1 MKQEQRLLVAFVLI
15 AAILGVWSALM
26 PPEKLPINRPPVVET
41 ANKPAVLIG
50 KPVEKTAEFTV
61 GRFTLGIGE
70 SGSGIGTLKLDQEI
84 LLEHATP
91 GLMEIRLGQTNPELV
106 PLQSRLEAGKLFSE
120 GPLGADGLRVLRWIR
135 PEEGSHQLQCRIQV
149 INTSSESKKTD
160 LQVIVYRSLHVPV
173 IPGGRQSQP
182 SASLHLAGKTSSIS
196 VGKGQRKLFEG
207 MPDWVASQGKSHVVI
222 VQMTG
227 KEGMFHVEHPAAS
240 SPIGVLDLTSQEIP
254 AGGKRE
260 WEFPLYVGP
269 MSLLELRKAGL
280 EEALSFGAF
289 SGISRMLLGFL
300 GWSYNLL
307 HNYGLAICLLSLAVW
322 VPFSPLTWYSRWLSA
337 RTMKKMAALKPQ
349 EARIRQEHKSNPDQ
363 MHRELMQLY
372 KKHGVNPAS
381 GCIGCLPLLFTM
393 PIYVALF
400 QVLTR
405 APELRGAEF
414 LWIKD
419 LAAPD
424 GMIPLPFEIPLIGN
438 RLNILPIVATVATYF
453 QQAAMQPPVGEMSE
467 EQKAQQ
473 EMMKIFPL
481 VFMVLFYRLP
491 SGFMLYWVVN
501 SVLTVTQQF
510 VADRISKA
518 RA

>member
-26 PPEKLPINRPPVVET
+26 PPERLPINRPPVIET
-41 ANKPAVLIG
+41 EKKQAILNG
-50 KPVEKTAEFTV
+50 NPVEKTEDFMV

-91 GLMEIRLGQTNPELV
+91 GLMEIWSGQRNPEPV
-106 PLQSRLEAGKLFSE
+106 PLQSRLEVGGLLSE
-120 GPLGADGLRVLRWIR
+120 GSIGTNGLRVLRWIR
-135 PEEGSHQLQCRIQV
+135 PEEGSYRLNCRIQV
-149 INTSSESKKTD
+149 INPSPEPKRAT
-160 LQVIVYRSLHVPV
+160 LQVIVSRPLYVPV
-173 IPGGRQSQP
+173 VPGGRRSQP
-182 SASLHLAGKTSSIS
+182 SASLHLAGKTSPISIRN
-196 VGKGQRKLFEG
+196 GQQKQFDG
-207 MPDWVASQGKSHVVI
+207 TPDWVASQGKSHVVI
-222 VQMTG
+222 VQMAG

-240 SPIGVLDLTSQEIP
+240 GPMGVLELPSQEIP
-254 AGGKRE
+254 AGGKKE

-269 MSLLELRKAGL
+269 MSLAELRKAGL

-300 GWSYNLL
+300 GWSYNHL

-322 VPFSPLTWYSRWLSA
+322 IPFSPLTWYSRWMSA
-337 RTMKKMAALKPQ
+337 QTMKKMAAVKPQ
-349 EARIRQEHKSNPDQ
+349 EARLRQEHKNNPDQ
-363 MHRELMQLY
+363 MHKELMQLY

-405 APELRGAEF
+405 APELHGAQF

-424 GMIPLPFEIPLIGN
+424 GMMPLPFEIPLIGN

-467 EQKAQQ
+467 EQKSQQ
-473 EMMKIFPL
+473 DMMKIFPL

-491 SGFMLYWVVN
+491 SGFMLYWVIN
-501 SVLTVTQQF
+501 SVLTVTQQLA
-510 VADRISKA
+510 ADRIAKA

>member
-1 MKQEQRLLVAFVLI
+1 MKQEQRLLVAFILI
-15 AAILGVWSALM
+15 AAILGIWSTLM
-26 PPEKLPINRPPVVET
+26 PPERLPINQPPVVGTET
-41 ANKPAVLIG
+41 KPALLVG
-50 KPVEKTAEFTV
+50 KPVEKTEEFTL

-70 SGSGIGTLKLDQEI
+70 SGSGIGMLKLDQEI

-91 GLMEIRLGQTNPELV
+91 GLMEIRSGPVNPEPV
-106 PLQSRLEAGKLFSE
+106 PLQSRLEAGGLFSE
-120 GPLGADGLRVLRWIR
+120 GLLGTEGLRVLRWIR
-135 PEEGSHQLQCRIQV
+135 PEEGSHRLQCRIKV
-149 INTSSESKKTD
+149 INTSSKPKKAD
-160 LQVIVYRSLHVPV
+160 LQVIVYRPLHAPV
-173 IPGGRQSQP
+173 VSGKP
-182 SASLHLAGKTSSIS
+182 SETGASLHLAGKTSSIS
-196 VGKGQRKLFEG
+196 VGKGQQKRFDG
-207 MPDWVASQGKSHVVI
+207 TPDWVASQGKSHVVI

-240 SPIGVLDLTSQEIP
+240 GSIGVLDLSNQEIP
-254 AGGKRE
+254 AGGEKE
-260 WEFPLYVGP
+260 WEFPLYAGP
-269 MSLLELRKAGL
+269 MSLVDLRKAGL

-289 SGISRMLLGFL
+289 SGVSRMLLGFL

-322 VPFSPLTWYSRWLSA
+322 VPFSPLTWYSRWISA
-337 RTMKKMAALKPQ
+337 QTMKKMAAVKPQ
-349 EARIRQEHKSNPDQ
+349 EARLRQEHKNNPDQ

-393 PIYVALF
+393 PIYIALF

-424 GMIPLPFEIPLIGN
+424 GMMPLPFEIPFIGN

-453 QQAAMQPPVGEMSE
+453 QQAGMQPPVGEMSE

-473 EMMKIFPL
+473 GMMKIFPL
-481 VFMVLFYRLP
+481 VFMVLFYGLP
-491 SGFMLYWVVN
+491 SGFMLYWVIN
-501 SVLTVTQQF
+501 SVLTVAQQF
-510 VADRISKA
+510 AADRIAKA

>member
-1 MKQEQRLLVAFVLI
+1 MKQEQRLLIAFVLI

-26 PPEKLPINRPPVVET
+26 PPERLHVNRPPLIET
-41 ANKPAVLIG
+41 EKKPAAFVG
-50 KPVEKTAEFTV
+50 NPVEKTEEFTL

-70 SGSGIGTLKLDQEI
+70 SGSGVVALKLDREI

-91 GLMEIRLGQTNPELV
+91 GLLEIRSGQTNPERVL
-106 PLQSRLEAGKLFSE
+106 LQNRAEANGLFSE
-120 GPLGADGLRVLRWIR
+120 GSLGTEGLRVLRWIY
-135 PEEGSHQLQCRIQV
+135 PEEDSYRLSCRIQV
-149 INTSSESKKTD
+149 INPSPEPKKVY
-160 LQVIVYRSLHVPV
+160 LQVILYRPLHVPV
-173 IPGGRQSQP
+173 VPGGRSSQP
-182 SASLHLAGKTSSIS
+182 SASLHLGGKTSPVSL
-196 VGKGQRKLFEG
+196 GKGQRKHFEG
-207 MPDWVASQGKSHVVI
+207 MPDWVASQGKSHVII
-222 VQMTG
+222 VEIAG
-227 KEGMFHVEHPAAS
+227 KEGMFHVEHPDAG
-240 SPIGVLDLTSQEIP
+240 PIGILELSGQEIP
-254 AGGKRE
+254 AGGKKE
-260 WEFPLYVGP
+260 WEFPLYAGP
-269 MSLLELRKAGL
+269 MSLVELRKAGL

-300 GWSYNLL
+300 GWSYNHL

-322 VPFSPLTWYSRWLSA
+322 IPFSPLTWYSRWLSA
-337 RTMKKMAALKPQ
+337 STMKKMAAVKPQ
-349 EARIRQEHKSNPDQ
+349 ETRIRQEHKSNPDQ

-405 APELRGAEF
+405 APELHGAHF

-424 GMIPLPFEIPLIGN
+424 GMIPLPFEIPILGN
-438 RLNILPIVATVATYF
+438 RLNVLPIVATVATYF

-481 VFMVLFYRLP
+481 VFMVLFYNLP

-501 SVLTVTQQF
+501 SVLTVAQQF
-510 VADRISKA
+510 AADRIAKA

>member
-15 AAILGVWSALM
+15 AAILGIWSTLM
-26 PPEKLPINRPPVVET
+26 PPERLPVNRPLAVET
-41 ANKPAVLIG
+41 ETKPAFLVG
-50 KPVEKTAEFTV
+50 KPVEKTEEFPA

-70 SGSGIGTLKLDQEI
+70 SGSGIGTLKLGREI

-91 GLMEIRLGQTNPELV
+91 GLMEIRSGPVNPEPV
-106 PLQSRLEAGKLFSE
+106 PLQSRTEAGGLFSE
-120 GPLGADGLRVLRWIR
+120 GPLGAEGLRVLRWIR
-135 PEEGSHQLQCRIQV
+135 PEEGSYRLNCRIQV
-149 INTSSESKKTD
+149 INASPEPKRAS
-160 LQVIVYRSLHVPV
+160 LQVIVYRPLHVPV
-173 IPGGRQSQP
+173 IPGGRQSLP

-196 VGKGQRKLFEG
+196 VGKGQQKRFDG
-207 MPDWVASQGKSHVVI
+207 TPDWVASQGKSNVII
-222 VQMTG
+222 VQLAG

-240 SPIGVLDLTSQEIP
+240 GPIGVLELPSQEIP
-254 AGGKRE
+254 AGGEKE

-269 MSLLELRKAGL
+269 MSLADLRKAGL

-307 HNYGLAICLLSLAVW
+307 HNYGLSICLLSLAVW
-322 VPFSPLTWYSRWLSA
+322 VPFSPLTWYSRWISA
-337 RTMKKMAALKPQ
+337 QTMKKMAAVKPQ
-349 EARIRQEHKSNPDQ
+349 EARLRQEHKNNPDQ
-363 MHRELMQLY
+363 MHKELMHLY

-393 PIYVALF
+393 PIYIALF

-424 GMIPLPFEIPLIGN
+424 GMMPLPFEIPFIGN

-467 EQKAQQ
+467 EQKSQQ
-473 EMMKIFPL
+473 DMMKIFPL
-481 VFMVLFYRLP
+481 VFMVLFYGLP
-491 SGFMLYWVVN
+491 SGFMLYWVIN
-501 SVLTVTQQF
+501 SVLTVAQQF
-510 VADRISKA
+510 AADRIAKA

>member
-1 MKQEQRLLVAFVLI
+1 MKQEQRLLAAFVLI
-15 AAILGVWSALM
+15 TVILGVWSTLT
-26 PPEKLPINRPPVVET
+26 PPERLPVHQPPAVERET
-41 ANKPAVLIG
+41 KPAVLVG
-50 KPVEKTAEFTV
+50 RPAEKTEEFTA

-70 SGSGIGTLKLDQEI
+70 SGSGIGTLKLGREI
-84 LLEHATP
+84 LLERVTP
-91 GLMEIRLGQTNPELV
+91 GLLEIRLGQRDPEQV
-106 PLQSRLEAGKLFSE
+106 PLQSRPEAGGLFSE
-120 GPLGADGLRVLRWIR
+120 GPLGTEGLRLLRWIYPKR
-135 PEEGSHQLQCRIQV
+135 DSYRLDCRIQV
-149 INTSSESKKTD
+149 INTSPEPKRAD
-160 LQVIVYRSLHVPV
+160 LQVILYRPLHAPV
-173 IPGGRQSQP
+173 VAGGHSEA

-196 VGKGQRKLFEG
+196 VGKGQQKRFDG
-207 MPDWVASQGKSHVVI
+207 TPDWVASQGKSHVII
-222 VQMTG
+222 VQLAG

-240 SPIGVLDLTSQEIP
+240 GPIGILELPSQEIP
-254 AGGKRE
+254 AGGQKE
-260 WEFPLYVGP
+260 WEFPLYAGP
-269 MSLLELRKAGL
+269 MSLADLREAGL

-322 VPFSPLTWYSRWLSA
+322 LPFSPLTWYSQQLSA
-337 RTMKKMAALKPQ
+337 GTMKKMAALKPQ
-349 EARIRQEHKSNPDQ
+349 ETRIRQEHKSNPDQ

-381 GCIGCLPLLFTM
+381 GLVGCLPMLLTM
-393 PIYVALF
+393 PIYIALF

-424 GMIPLPFEIPLIGN
+424 GILPLPFGIPFIGN

-453 QQAAMQPPVGEMSE
+453 QQAGMQPPVGEVSA

-473 EMMKIFPL
+473 EMMKFFPL
-481 VFMVLFYRLP
+481 IFMVFFYGLP

-501 SVLTVTQQF
+501 SVLTVAQQ
-510 VADRISKA
+510 VAAKRIAKA